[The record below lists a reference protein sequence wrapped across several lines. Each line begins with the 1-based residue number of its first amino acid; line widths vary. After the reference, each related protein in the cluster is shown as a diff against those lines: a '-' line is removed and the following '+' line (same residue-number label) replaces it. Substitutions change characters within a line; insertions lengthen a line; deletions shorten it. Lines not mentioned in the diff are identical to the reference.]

1 MTPYKVS
8 SDVGDIDCT
17 FCAETDN
24 IAFISCTLFY
34 AFVVHFVVHLDVS
47 HKVAMLCSLLAP

>member
-47 HKVAMLCSLLAP
+47 HKVGLMGLLMLS